1 MGPSCR
7 QAHVPSLAQPYPWA
21 RVDASQ
27 LRAVSLLQPVTV
39 QCEEA
44 QMVITVHRDLSGM
57 GQLLKAAD
65 LSLGL
70 AACQDTS
77 FNAAENTVTF
87 AAGLHECGSTFP
99 LLASDKILANVVLKA
114 SLNAISGCKNDTFI
128 SNHPLLSSWP
138 WGSPRVPWL
147 QILLNDWS
155 AERPSN
161 GFQLGEV
168 MHIEADVSTGN
179 HVALSL
185 FVDSC
190 VATLSPYRDS
200 SPRYAVIVFNGCLL
214 DGRSDDTIS
223 AFISPRPRQ
232 DTLKF
237 MVDAFR
243 FAGNTSNFIYI
254 TCHLKVTSAE
264 QAPDPLNKACSFTKV
279 SNVWSTVEGTRN
291 ICSCCEA
298 GNCGQPGQSRRV
310 NTLDSWPGRCFQREM
325 SSGNG
330 ELSNALCLLNGVAM
344 SSS

>member
-1 MGPSCR
+1 MEETLKWLVSTVQEMQQAR
-7 QAHVPSLAQPYPWA
+7 QADRQALMTWQADQQRTLQEFIREQSVAQQQILQRVPYPWA
-21 RVDASQ
+21 RVDVSQ
-27 LRAVSLLQPVTV
+27 LGAVSLLQLVTV

-44 QMVITVHRDLSGM
+44 QMVITMHRDLSGM

-65 LSLGL
+65 LSL
-70 AACQDTS
+70 D
-77 FNAAENTVTF
+77 
-87 AAGLHECGSTFP
+87 
-99 LLASDKILANVVLKA
+99 
-114 SLNAISGCKNDTFI
+114 
-128 SNHPLLSSWP
+128 
-138 WGSPRVPWL
+138 
-147 QILLNDWS
+147 DWS

-168 MHIEADVSTGN
+168 MHIQADVSTGN

-214 DGRSDDTIS
+214 EGRSDDTIS
-223 AFISPRPRQ
+223 AFISPWPRQ

-237 MVDAFR
+237 MVDEFR

-254 TCHLKVTSAE
+254 TCHLKVTSAD
-264 QAPDPLNKACSFTKV
+264 QAPDPLNKAWSFTKV

-325 SSGNG
+325 PSGNDQSSWG
-330 ELSNALCLLNGVAM
+330 PSEGQVAALKM
-344 SSS
+344 SLQGLEAIN